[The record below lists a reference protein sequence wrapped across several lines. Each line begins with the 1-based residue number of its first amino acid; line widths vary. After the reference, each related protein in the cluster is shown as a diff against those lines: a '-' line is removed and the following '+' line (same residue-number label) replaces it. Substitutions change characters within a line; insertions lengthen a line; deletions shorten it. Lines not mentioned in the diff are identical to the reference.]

1 MGGIAC
7 GIRRKILIFNTSE
20 NLLHDPISVVDPECY
35 DSRIKIDTE
44 TPVVV
49 VYNNYHYENLLPVDE
64 QDRQETIRLVDSYIK
79 DRYKEEYG
87 FTKKDITYLISPSP
101 RNTRQGIKCPQ
112 QDSAKSNTNSKLRAM
127 YPGKIKQSKQSYN
140 LVNQEVQNKKS
151 KFESEGLEEQEK
163 QPWTTVFSKQNQERK
178 VENSQKNK
186 QKTTCQ
192 PKIKKKS
199 EEKLNSTN
207 NQEKCL
213 KGETDKKIQSDAK
226 LKNPVVEKECF
237 KWGHVM
243 FEEMENKKIK
253 CGFCQSECLRLISHL
268 NGSSKCSHGINMVE
282 FKFFYNKYNQR
293 KRIKKS
299 EQKRKADDQE
309 GFNENISKRVKKCEQ
324 KKKAENPDKF
334 KEDKNDRTKKYEQQK
349 KAKNPDK
356 FKEEQHD
363 RKKKSEQQKKAE
375 DPDKFKENLRER
387 KVKSRNMV
395 NANDRLLKFRKK
407 IQYGPIFVCTS
418 CHQKLF
424 INQVEELTN
433 KLKEEINKVDK
444 DIRA

>member
-1 MGGIAC
+1 MASRLKLRKKKFHPPLQESPTQSNVECNKTTEGEKDTNFKTYAQVTSSSTKNVDENEIFTRAIESAKKHQIKLKAGRRDRGYGNCAFEAVINNINDRACFNDKFVQSPNWYRWSWMNDMMERILMGICPWNLGYTEKQIREGFTKLQESGIYEVDFFGDMMMGGIAC

-178 VENSQKNK
+178 VENSQMNK

-199 EEKLNSTN
+199 EEKLNSNN
-207 NQEKCL
+207 NQVKCL
-213 KGETDKKIQSDAK
+213 KNETDKDKQQGSPE
-226 LKNPVVEKECF
+226 LC
-237 KWGHVM
+237 H
-243 FEEMENKKIK
+243 
-253 CGFCQSECLRLISHL
+253 SHH
-268 NGSSKCSHGINMVE
+268 C
-282 FKFFYNKYNQR
+282 
-293 KRIKKS
+293 
-299 EQKRKADDQE
+299 
-309 GFNENISKRVKKCEQ
+309 
-324 KKKAENPDKF
+324 
-334 KEDKNDRTKKYEQQK
+334 
-349 KAKNPDK
+349 
-356 FKEEQHD
+356 
-363 RKKKSEQQKKAE
+363 
-375 DPDKFKENLRER
+375 
-387 KVKSRNMV
+387 
-395 NANDRLLKFRKK
+395 
-407 IQYGPIFVCTS
+407 
-418 CHQKLF
+418 
-424 INQVEELTN
+424 
-433 KLKEEINKVDK
+433 
-444 DIRA
+444 